1 MGPISTLGPETPASL
16 RREPVW
22 VQMGALGVGG
32 PSPPPASSALSAR
45 SPQTAPQNRRGS
57 SKKARCKAAPT
68 TSDISTIGRCQ
79 CTEKNQSGL
88 RQGGSPED
96 AVHPHSLGP
105 GALACAFA
113 LTPAGCGGESGSAPR
128 RSLPQCLG
136 VPARAARL
144 QQRLGEA
151 PGSSPSPPTRCRARF
166 VLGFRPGSPDL
177 HSPAGTLALPR
188 GVVGVVGAGAQQA
201 GKGRAPPSR
210 PRQRPPPTLTGTLLL
225 TCWCRRP
232 LPPPSEA
239 PAEAAAPGSVRTRR
253 GGRWRSGQRDKS

>member
-1 MGPISTLGPETPASL
+1 MYRKESIRTPSGWVPRGRCAPSLTGAWGLGL
-16 RREPVW
+16 RICPNSCRVW
-22 VQMGALGVGG
+22 GGVRLC
-32 PSPPPASSALSAR
+32 PPPLPPSVSWCSGQGREAAAAVGR
-45 SPQTAPQNRRGS
+45 SHWVLPIPPDQMPRQICPGLQTR
-57 SKKARCKAAPT
+57 
-68 TSDISTIGRCQ
+68 D
-79 CTEKNQSGL
+79 
-88 RQGGSPED
+88 
-96 AVHPHSLGP
+96 
-105 GALACAFA
+105 
-113 LTPAGCGGESGSAPR
+113 
-128 RSLPQCLG
+128 
-136 VPARAARL
+136 
-144 QQRLGEA
+144 
-151 PGSSPSPPTRCRARF
+151 
-166 VLGFRPGSPDL
+166 PDL

>member
-1 MGPISTLGPETPASL
+1 MGPQRTLCTLTHWGLGPWPAHL
-16 RREPVW
+16 PY
-22 VQMGALGVGG
+22 LLPGVGG
-32 PSPPPASSALSAR
+32 SQAL
-45 SPQTAPQNRRGS
+45 P
-57 SKKARCKAAPT
+57 
-68 TSDISTIGRCQ
+68 
-79 CTEKNQSGL
+79 
-88 RQGGSPED
+88 
-96 AVHPHSLGP
+96 
-105 GALACAFA
+105 
-113 LTPAGCGGESGSAPR
+113 PR

-151 PGSSPSPPTRCRARF
+151 PGSSPSPAPTRCRARF

>member
-1 MGPISTLGPETPASL
+1 MYRKESIRTPSGWVPRGRCAPSLTGAWGLGL
-16 RREPVW
+16 RICPNSCRVW
-22 VQMGALGVGG
+22 GGVRLC
-32 PSPPPASSALSAR
+32 PPPLPPSVSWRGCSSGWAK
-45 SPQTAPQNRRGS
+45 PPG
-57 SKKARCKAAPT
+57 P
-68 TSDISTIGRCQ
+68 
-79 CTEKNQSGL
+79 
-88 RQGGSPED
+88 P
-96 AVHPHSLGP
+96 HP
-105 GALACAFA
+105 
-113 LTPAGCGGESGSAPR
+113 
-128 RSLPQCLG
+128 
-136 VPARAARL
+136 
-144 QQRLGEA
+144 
-151 PGSSPSPPTRCRARF
+151 PPTRCRARF